1 MQHMHGLLSS
11 ACVLQTYISALD
23 EDLGKAQARMDII
36 LGADNSSAAKQN
48 ELLKAAAKQV
58 TPCCVSCA
66 LICIDLSIV
75 CRLLHKQ
82 AHFACNNTCL
92 QGAVAR
98 DNVQY
103 IAAQIVPRS
112 CNRANGL
119 CR

>member
-1 MQHMHGLLSS
+1 MQHMHDLLSS

-66 LICIDLSIV
+66 PFSISGNH
-75 CRLLHKQ
+75 LH
-82 AHFACNNTCL
+82 
-92 QGAVAR
+92 
-98 DNVQY
+98 
-103 IAAQIVPRS
+103 
-112 CNRANGL
+112 
-119 CR
+119 